1 MRGHENIIRM
11 RAQMGVKPAFVFI
24 NDFPC
29 ETDWFEDGGKHARVC
44 VHGDDLN
51 AVDLRFLIGLGVT
64 AASYSEAR
72 AKALF
77 DLCKQAGA
85 SVVAAVHLQYG
96 VHEFKQSGWAQAW
109 KKEAAHG

>member
-1 MRGHENIIRM
+1 MRGHEAIIRM
-11 RAQMGVKPAFVFI
+11 RSELGVKPVFVFI

-51 AVDLRFLIGLGVT
+51 NIDMRFLVGLGVC
-64 AASYSEAR
+64 AASHSEDR

-77 DLCKQAGA
+77 DRCKEAGA
-85 SVVAAVHLQYG
+85 VTVASIHLQYG
-96 VHEFKQSGWAQAW
+96 VHEFKQSGWAKAW
-109 KKEAAHG
+109 RKEVAHG